1 MILSKPISTLIIALS
16 LIFSYSA
23 YCDHISLKNG
33 DRINGKLISQDDISI
48 TWESELFGILKIP
61 LDQILVTNKVPE
73 ALPST
78 ADVSKKS
85 TLEGIVGLSG
95 IYLGGNEE
103 RDDFDLDIGITFE
116 KKNITHKAALNY
128 QTLGQ
133 ENEATINDY
142 GIEYGIDWLISDS
155 WYWGNNFFYGA
166 DDKRQID
173 QSVSVGTN
181 IGYQFWKNNKG
192 NLSTETGLRWIDEKL
207 TNSESDKRL
216 AWAWSANYQKQL
228 IERVSLLYSH
238 QLNVSL
244 KDSDNKQLTAE
255 IGVNMPV
262 THQLNAKI
270 VWDWAIDNQPQSG
283 NEKVDRKLKFG
294 VDYYY

>member
-1 MILSKPISTLIIALS
+1 MIFSKPISTLIIALS

-116 KKNITHKAALNY
+116 KKNAIHKAALNY

-166 DDKRQID
+166 DDKRQIE

-181 IGYQFWKNNKG
+181 LGYQFWKNNNGK
-192 NLSTETGLRWIDEKL
+192 LSTEIGLAWIDDKL
-207 TNSESDKRL
+207 FSSINDERIAL
-216 AWAWSANYQKQL
+216 VWSGKYQKQL
-228 IERVSLLYSH
+228 NKKVSLSYSH
-238 QLNVSL
+238 QLNVSM
-244 KDSDNKQLTAE
+244 KDSNNAQLSAD
-255 IGVNMPV
+255 IGFIIPV
-262 THQLNAKI
+262 SDRLDTKI
-270 VWDWAIDNQPQSG
+270 SWDWALDNQPEQG
-283 NEKVDRKLKFG
+283 NEKIDRKLKFG
-294 VDYYY
+294 ADYSF